1 MCLGIVLQGDLLMQI
16 TQHPGDELLELR
28 LTGRVDATWGEHL
41 SATIEKAVRAG
52 SHRVALNCAG
62 VDYISS
68 LGIGVIVMQYKLL
81 KSVNGSLVITEPSKF
96 VRQIITTVGL
106 AGLLFESAEQPP
118 AVPAPAVH
126 REVRGVAAYEV
137 YPQPGAKP
145 LSCTLI
151 GEPAKLTTSG
161 FDAADCRPVPFPSG
175 TFGLGLGAFGT
186 SFADCED
193 RFGEFLA
200 AGGCTIVLPTSEHD
214 GVPDYVVEE
223 GKLIPHVEMLYGL
236 AGSGD
241 FSTMVR
247 FDPVADGPGKLGLS
261 ELVTTLLDLAGSSAI
276 AFTILAETAC
286 VVGASLIKSPTLGP
300 LACSVPAVRDWL
312 SFTTERVSEKSLA
325 LLVGVA
331 GRKIPDHAA
340 AFLRPLRPNADV
352 FAHVHAAVFNYRPVQ
367 RGELTFAGTVSKAIA
382 ASNPKALLHLMAD
395 SRPYEG
401 LGETD
406 LARGACW
413 MGPIESFTRG

>member
-1 MCLGIVLQGDLLMQI
+1 MQI
-16 TQHPGDELLELR
+16 TEHPGSELLELR
-28 LTGRVDATWGEHL
+28 LSGRIDATWGEHL

-68 LGIGVIVMQYKLL
+68 LGIGVIVTQYKLL

-96 VRQIITTVGL
+96 VRKIITTVGL
-106 AGLLFESAEQPP
+106 AGILLEGSKE
-118 AVPAPAVH
+118 VAPAAAAPSVH
-126 REVRGVAAYEV
+126 REVRGGAVYEIH
-137 YPQPGAKP
+137 PQSSAHP

-151 GEPAKLTTSG
+151 GEPAKLTTTG
-161 FDAADCRPVPFPSG
+161 FDAADCRSVPFPSG

-186 SFADCED
+186 SFADCEG

-200 AGGCTIVLPTSEHD
+200 AGGCTIALPTSEAD

-223 GKLIPHVEMLYGL
+223 GNLIPRVETLYAL
-236 AGSGD
+236 AGNGD

-247 FDPVADGPGKLGLS
+247 FDPLPDGPGKLGLS
-261 ELVTTLLDLAGSSAI
+261 ELVTTLLDLSGSSTI
-276 AFTILAETAC
+276 AFVVLAETAC
-286 VVGASLIKSPTLGP
+286 VVGASLIKSPALGP
-300 LACSVPAVRDWL
+300 LAYGVPGVRDWL

-331 GRKIPDHAA
+331 SRNISDEAA
-340 AFLRPLRPNADV
+340 AFLRPLRPNAAIC
-352 FAHVHAAVFNYRPVQ
+352 AHVHAAIFNYRPVQ
-367 RGELTFAGTVSKAIA
+367 RGELPFAGTVSKVIA
-382 ASNPKALLHLMAD
+382 TSNPKALLHLMTD

-401 LGETD
+401 LSETD

-413 MGPIESFTRG
+413 MGSLETFTRG

>member
-1 MCLGIVLQGDLLMQI
+1 MQI
-16 TQHPGDELLELR
+16 TQHPGEELLELR
-28 LTGRVDATWGEHL
+28 LTGRVDATWGEFL

-68 LGIGVIVMQYKLL
+68 LGIGVIVTQYKLL
-81 KSVNGSLVITEPSKF
+81 KSVNGSLIITEPSKF

-106 AGLLFESAEQPP
+106 ASILLEGAEPT
-118 AVPAPAVH
+118 VSVVAPSVH
-126 REVRGVAAYEV
+126 REVRGAAVYEI

-145 LSCTLI
+145 LSRKLI
-151 GEPAKLTTSG
+151 GDPGKLTSTG
-161 FDAADCRPVPFPSG
+161 FDAADCRSIPFPSG

-186 SFADCED
+186 SFADCKD

-200 AGGCTIVLPTSEHD
+200 AGGCTIAVPTSERD

-223 GKLIPHVEMLYGL
+223 GKLIPEVETLYGL
-236 AGSGD
+236 QGSGD
-241 FSTMVR
+241 FLAMVR
-247 FDPVADGPGKLGLS
+247 FDPTPDGPGKLGLS
-261 ELVTTLLDLAGSSAI
+261 ELIATLLDLSGASAI
-276 AFTILAETAC
+276 AFAVLAETAC
-286 VVGASLIKSPTLGP
+286 VVGASLIKSPALGP
-300 LACSVPAVRDWL
+300 LACSVPGVRDWL

-325 LLVGVA
+325 LMVGVV
-331 GRKIPDHAA
+331 GREISDQAA

-352 FAHVHAAVFNYRPVQ
+352 SAHVHAAVFNYRPVQ
-367 RGELTFAGTVSKAIA
+367 RGELPFAGTVAKVIA
-382 ASNPKALLHLMAD
+382 NSNPKALLHLMAD

-413 MGPIESFTRG
+413 MGPIETFTQG

>member
-1 MCLGIVLQGDLLMQI
+1 MQI

-68 LGIGVIVMQYKLL
+68 LGIGVIVTQYKLL

-106 AGLLFESAEQPP
+106 AGILLEGSKDM
-118 AVPAPAVH
+118 APAAAAPSVH
-126 REVRGVAAYEV
+126 REVRGGAVYEIH
-137 YPQPGAKP
+137 PQPVTHP

-151 GEPAKLTTSG
+151 GEPAKLSTTG
-161 FDAADCRPVPFPSG
+161 FDAADCRSVPFPSG

-186 SFADCED
+186 SFADCEG
-193 RFGEFLA
+193 RFGEFIA
-200 AGGCTIVLPTSEHD
+200 AGGCTLVLPTSDPD
-214 GVPDYVVEE
+214 GVPDYVVAE
-223 GKLIPHVEMLYGL
+223 GDLIPSVETLYGL
-236 AGSGD
+236 AGEGD

-247 FDPVADGPGKLGLS
+247 FDPLADGSGKLGLS
-261 ELVTTLLDLAGSSAI
+261 ELVTALLDFSGSSAI
-276 AFTILAETAC
+276 AFVILAETAC
-286 VVGASLIKSPTLGP
+286 IVGASLLKSPTLGP
-300 LACSVPAVRDWL
+300 LVHSVPAVRDWL
-312 SFTTERVSEKSLA
+312 TFTTERVSEKSLA

-331 GRKIPDHAA
+331 GRNMPDHTAPFFRTLRTDAA
-340 AFLRPLRPNADV
+340 IL
-352 FAHVHAAVFNYRPVQ
+352 AHVHAAVFNYRPVQ
-367 RGELTFAGTVSKAIA
+367 RGELSFAGTVPKVIA

-401 LGETD
+401 VGETD
-406 LARGACW
+406 LVRGACW
-413 MGPIESFTRG
+413 MGSIETFTRG